1 MQILKNIKISRAF
14 LLVVLVPLLVALIFA
29 SKLVLQEFQHI
40 QGLDRLSQLVS
51 LSVKMSN
58 LVHEQQKERGATA
71 VFVGSKGTRFR
82 SELAAQRNLTDQKR
96 SDFDQYRSSFQPDDF
111 GPLSSKTSRTFW
123 QHSVNWRMSARRSM
137 I

>member
-82 SELAAQRNLTDQKR
+82 SELAAQRNLTDQRTYGAGGGRNKHG
-96 SDFDQYRSSFQPDDF
+96 FTSFGFADTQQA
-111 GPLSSKTSRTFW
+111 GICG
-123 QHSVNWRMSARRSM
+123 HARHTHDTQIRL
-137 I
+137 